1 MKIRPDEDKKL
12 PLVFDAGDELIG
24 KGENQYVDD
33 FGQPVTRDS
42 LNAELRSGKKKLV
55 RMTVRTRYRSDPPDT
70 PLRRVTV
77 TAVVDGAITA
87 EELGRLVHK
96 MGRSMYAK
104 GQDKPTNG

>member
-12 PLVFDAGDELIG
+12 PLLFEAGDELLG

-33 FGQPVTRDS
+33 MGEPVDRKS
-42 LNAELRSGKKKLV
+42 LTEALKDGKKKLV
-55 RMTVRTRYRSDPPDT
+55 RVTVRTRYRSDPPDV
-70 PLRRVTV
+70 PLRTV
-77 TAVVDGAITA
+77 HITAVVDGAITA

-104 GQDKPTNG
+104 GQEQKP